1 MSRKP
6 KPKPKPLPAKSRLER
21 GYYTPLMV
29 AQATRERFLGIEYAA
44 ERLTMGRW
52 VVRPKGTVGTM
63 GSYKGILWDAFFTDA
78 PTEAEALQ
86 IALHRR
92 AHANNSVK

>member
-1 MSRKP
+1 MSR

-21 GYYTPLMV
+21 GYYTPKMLV
-29 AQATRERFLGIEYAA
+29 QATRERFLDIEYEAT
-44 ERLTMGRW
+44 RLANGRW
-52 VVRPKGTVGTM
+52 AIRPKGQLGTM
-63 GSYKGILWDAFFTDA
+63 GSYKGVLWEACFVDA

-92 AHANNSVK
+92 AHENNSVK